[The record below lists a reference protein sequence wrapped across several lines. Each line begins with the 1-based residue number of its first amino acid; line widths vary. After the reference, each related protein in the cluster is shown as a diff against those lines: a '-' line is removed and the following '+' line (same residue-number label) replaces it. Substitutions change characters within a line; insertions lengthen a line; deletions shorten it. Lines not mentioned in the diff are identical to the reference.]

1 MNNLQISIIV
11 PVFNREKFIG
21 RCLRSLLSQTFGVN
35 NFEIILVDDGSTDST
50 EKIYKTFSNDI
61 TIIKLKKNYGL
72 PTALNKGIKSAKG
85 RFVIRVDSDDYV
97 NSQFLQVL
105 YLFISEN
112 PEIDAVACDYL
123 LVDDK
128 EETIKRLDCSKKP
141 IGCGIMFKTE
151 HLVEIGLYNEKFL
164 LHEEKELR
172 SRFEKKYTVTR
183 VSLALYRYR
192 KHDSNMTNDKKRYRT
207 KLKMLNK
214 R

>member
-1 MNNLQISIIV
+1 MKNLQISIIV

-128 EETIKRLDCSKKP
+128 EETIKRFDCLKKP
-141 IGCGIMFKTE
+141 IGCGILFKTE

-172 SRFEKKYTVTR
+172 IRFEKKYTINR
-183 VSLALYRYR
+183 VPLALYRYR
-192 KHDSNMTNDKKRYRT
+192 KHSSNMTNDKKRYKT
-207 KLKMLNK
+207 KLKMLK
-214 R
+214 KK